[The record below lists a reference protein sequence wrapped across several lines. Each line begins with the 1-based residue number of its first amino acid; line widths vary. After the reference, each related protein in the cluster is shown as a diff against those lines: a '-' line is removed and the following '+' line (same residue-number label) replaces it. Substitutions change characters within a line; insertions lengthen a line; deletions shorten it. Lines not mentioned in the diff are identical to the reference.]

1 MRRSRVRPGV
11 YRGVLWTRK
20 KPTPRQQP
28 STTGTPARIVRPRA
42 APRYGAVAVPGCRSR
57 PRTVS
62 WRNTRSEIPP
72 SDLCRLRTG
81 APLV

>member
-28 STTGTPARIVRPRA
+28 STTGTRPNRATARDTPVR
-42 APRYGAVAVPGCRSR
+42 GGCRTGV
-57 PRTVS
+57 PVPAAHGVVEEYAVGDT
-62 WRNTRSEIPP
+62 P